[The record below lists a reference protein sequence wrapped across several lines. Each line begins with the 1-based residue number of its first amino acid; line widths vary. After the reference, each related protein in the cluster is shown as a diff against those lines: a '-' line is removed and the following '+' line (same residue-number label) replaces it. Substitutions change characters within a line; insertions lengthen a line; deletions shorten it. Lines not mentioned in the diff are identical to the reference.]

1 MILDQHERV
10 METTADIVDR
20 LATLGAG
27 YDAAPNFPCDSL
39 VVLVESGHHRRFA
52 PEACGGVRFENE
64 AARACAMAKTLREVG
79 RGDLSI

>member
-39 VVLVESGHHRRFA
+39 AVLVESGHHRRFA
-52 PEACGGVRFENE
+52 EACGGFALKS
-64 AARACAMAKTLREVG
+64 AARMRYGEDLARGGTG
-79 RGDLSI
+79 RP

>member
-27 YDAAPNFPCDSL
+27 YDAAPISR
-39 VVLVESGHHRRFA
+39 VIA
-52 PEACGGVRFENE
+52 
-64 AARACAMAKTLREVG
+64 
-79 RGDLSI
+79 